1 MRALLLFTLIIFA
14 MTTQGQNLKETWQ
27 AFELNDL
34 IEERRN
40 SNRSYLKF
48 LDVKSMSMGLY
59 ELPANAVDQQQPHE
73 LDETY
78 YIISGKAILKVEDD
92 EIPVKEGSTVFVKAR
107 VSHSFIKIEEDLRI
121 LVFFSTGP
129 TN

>member
-1 MRALLLFTLIIFA
+1 
-14 MTTQGQNLKETWQ
+14 MTTQRQNMKKSWQ
-27 AFELNDL
+27 AFELSDL
-34 IEERRN
+34 IEEREN

-59 ELPANAVDQQQPHE
+59 ELPANAEDKQQPHD
-73 LDETY
+73 LDESY

-92 EIPVKEGSTVFVKAR
+92 EIPVKGGSTVFVKAHIA
-107 VSHSFIKIEEDLRI
+107 HSFVKIEEELRI
-121 LVFFSTGP
+121 LVFFSTSS